1 MFSYKKY
8 ILYFVLS
15 MTLLSSGY
23 FLHNR
28 YVELIESNT
37 SLQSQVNS
45 QNASLLELKRSIEL
59 AESHRIKYENK
70 TNLLQRQL
78 RVTHSNLDQMKDR
91 NDVVL
96 NRMSLI
102 EKMVNDSINEFT
114 KQLSCE
120 TGATEL
126 CLE

>member
-8 ILYFVLS
+8 ILYFILS
-15 MTLLSSGY
+15 LVILSSGL

-28 YVELIESNT
+28 YVELIEYNV
-37 SLQSQVNS
+37 SLQNQINI
-45 QNASLLELKRSIEL
+45 QNESLSELKRSIEL
-59 AESHRIKYENK
+59 AESHRTEYENK
-70 TNLLQRQL
+70 TNLLQQQL
-78 RVTHSNLDQMKDR
+78 RITHSNLDQMKDR

-102 EKMVNDSINEFT
+102 EKMINDSINEFT
-114 KQLSCE
+114 KQLSCQ